1 MTVTMVRLL
10 SFFTH
15 KFFKVL
21 LALYLGIFS
30 LIWLISSPVAKYF
43 IPPILAEHQLRLSDD
58 ASIRLN
64 PFLMQVTLSDISLS
78 STKDEQSNPV
88 FSLKELTLQVA
99 LWQLAFDKIF
109 LSEFALKGGMLKV
122 TQDDN
127 RLIIAGFEIPNK
139 TTSDEAE
146 TDEKST
152 DEAATKIPYQL
163 LLPELL
169 LSQFNIEIERNTLQQ
184 KHKTHHIK
192 IEKLVLQDIQAT
204 QSSQQVS
211 LSLAAL
217 IDNTHLSLS
226 ANTKLESGKG
236 DINSEINIEGYP
248 IEKLARY
255 VEQLTELKGSLSFNS
270 KQKITLANQGLNL
283 RVDQADLNLN
293 DILLGV
299 EEQSITLQH
308 FQNSISN
315 FEVDLKDNAINH
327 LAGNSTIKLTNAEV
341 IQNNSQ
347 ATVAAFKQLHLADIN
362 FILDDEP
369 SIDIANIVLDG
380 FLFSKKA
387 TLKDDIA
394 QKTIARIKELSAEGG
409 IDVAAADIVKLPPII
424 QLQQLTLDK
433 LHIHQQSIA
442 INSIIFDSL
451 TGAVIVKENK
461 DIANLITLGNNSN
474 EQSIEEVKPATAEEL
489 ALVDNEQIEKEAN
502 KDSFTFSFDELRFIN
517 ENVLNFTDF
526 SVSPI
531 YQRTLFI
538 DTLELGALSNNKEK
552 QQEQTP
558 YTLAGRSNKY
568 ANFHLSGYL
577 QPFATLATY
586 YTKGSFKEFSLPA
599 ISSYMKE
606 STGLEVKTGRLN
618 TDLDV
623 TLVGDKLDGN
633 VIILLEALET
643 GLVDSE
649 EAGSLIDQG
658 ALPLNMAMGML
669 KDSDGNVELDV
680 PLSGSTSDPK
690 FGLSSIVTLITKKAI
705 MSATQDYL
713 MTTFVPYANIVS
725 IAITAG
731 EFALKLRFDDLD
743 YQVEQI
749 EPGEN
754 QDAYLKDFIALMQEK
769 EDTRVTLCAI
779 STPADIG
786 AKSGAAITD
795 KAVIKRLLDI
805 GEQREHALKDHL
817 IEQGQI
823 DSSRILFC
831 KPQID
836 SDEGAKPRI
845 AISV

>member
-1 MTVTMVRLL
+1 MPRLI

-15 KFFKVL
+15 TFFKIL
-21 LALYLGIFS
+21 FAFYLGIFS
-30 LIWLISSPVAKYF
+30 LIWLISSPVAKHF
-43 IPPILAEHQLRLSDD
+43 ITPILAEHQLHLSDD

-78 STKDEQSNPV
+78 STESKENDTV
-88 FSLKELTLQVA
+88 FSLGELKIQVA

-109 LSEFALKGGMLKV
+109 LSEFSLKEGMLKV
-122 TQDDN
+122 AQHDN
-127 RLIIAGFEIPNK
+127 HLIIAGIEIPNN
-139 TTSDEAE
+139 TSTEDQN
-146 TDEKST
+146 TDNNT
-152 DEAATKIPYQL
+152 DTQPTKLPYQL
-163 LLPELL
+163 VLPELL
-169 LSQFNIEIERNTLQQ
+169 LNNFHIEIERNTLQQ
-184 KHKTHHIK
+184 KNKTHHVEIEQFALRDIK
-192 IEKLVLQDIQAT
+192 AT
-204 QSSQQVS
+204 QTSQQIN
-211 LSLAAL
+211 LSIAAL
-217 IDNTHLSLS
+217 IDKTHLNLS
-226 ANTKLESGKG
+226 ANALLESGLG
-236 DINSEINIEGYP
+236 DIKSDISIEGYP

-255 VEQLTELKGSLSFNS
+255 VEQLTELKGSLSFKS
-270 KQKITLANQGLNL
+270 KQKITIANQGINFKLH
-283 RVDQADLNLN
+283 QADLNLN
-293 DILLGV
+293 DILLGLGD
-299 EEQSITLQH
+299 QNITLKS
-308 FQNSISN
+308 FKNSISN
-315 FEVDLKDNAINH
+315 LEVDLKDNVIQN
-327 LAGNSTIKLTNAEV
+327 LTGKSTIKLTNAEV
-341 IQNNSQ
+341 IQKESQ
-347 ATVAAFKQLHLADIN
+347 ATIAAFTELNLADIN
-362 FILDDEP
+362 FVLDDEP
-369 SIDIANIVLDG
+369 SVDIADIILDE

-387 TLKDDIA
+387 MLKDDVAHKLIDKIN
-394 QKTIARIKELSAEGG
+394 QLSAEDGT
-409 IDVAAADIVKLPPII
+409 DVAAADIVKLPPVI
-424 QLQQLTLDK
+424 QLKQLTLNK
-433 LHIHQQSIA
+433 LHIHQKSIA

-451 TGAVIVKENK
+451 TGAIIVKENK
-461 DIANLITLGNNSN
+461 DIANLINLGDKPD
-474 EQSIEEVKPATAEEL
+474 EQQNGEEIQSTAIEE
-489 ALVDNEQIEKEAN
+489 LVVVEKEQAKN
-502 KDSFTFSFDELRFIN
+502 LVEADKEGFTFSFDELRFVN
-517 ENVLNFTDF
+517 KNTLDFTDF

-558 YTLAGRSNKY
+558 YTLVGRSNKY
-568 ANFHLSGYL
+568 AKFHLSGFL
-577 QPFATLATY
+577 QPFATMATY
-586 YTKGSFKEFSLPA
+586 HIKGSFKEFSLPA
-599 ISSYMKE
+599 ISSYMKA

-623 TLVGDKLDGN
+623 TLLGDELDGN
-633 VIILLEALET
+633 VIVLLEALET

-713 MTTFVPYANIVS
+713 LTTFVPYANIVS

-743 YQVEQI
+743 YHVEQI

-754 QDAYLKDFIALMQEK
+754 QDAYLKDFIALMQAK

-786 AKSGAAITD
+786 AQPGKKITD
-795 KAVIKRLLDI
+795 KAAIKSLLDI

-817 IEQGQI
+817 IEYGKI

-836 SDEGAKPRI
+836 SSEDALPRI